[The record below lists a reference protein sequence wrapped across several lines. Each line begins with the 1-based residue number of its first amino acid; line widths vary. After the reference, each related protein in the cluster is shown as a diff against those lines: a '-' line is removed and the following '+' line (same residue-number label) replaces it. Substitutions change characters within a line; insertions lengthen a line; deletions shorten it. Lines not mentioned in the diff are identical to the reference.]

1 MISCNHPK
9 THIHLNFYVYFLF
22 QFQSIV
28 YVYVCMLLYC
38 TGVVIVLVVVL
49 SSGVLT
55 WHFSKVAYFSSMVA
69 TTKHHR
75 QQQQQQ
81 QGLQAPPQCDG
92 KPLGTKRE
100 RSGPI
105 STNKRSTIR
114 DANISSVYQNKNIQP
129 EIKESPTLELS
140 LAFQNYVNATC
151 F

>member
-1 MISCNHPK
+1 MC
-9 THIHLNFYVYFLF
+9 TFYFNFRVLCMCK
-22 QFQSIV
+22 
-28 YVYVCMLLYC
+28 YVCMLLYC

-140 LAFQNYVNATC
+140 LVFQNYVNATC

>member
-1 MISCNHPK
+1 MC
-9 THIHLNFYVYFLF
+9 TFYFNFRVLCMCK
-22 QFQSIV
+22 
-28 YVYVCMLLYC
+28 YVCMLLYC

-75 QQQQQQ
+75 QQQQQ

-140 LAFQNYVNATC
+140 LAFQNYVNSTY